1 MGGVKEALMPTE
13 LFERVPRAEEA
24 RYANILLGL
33 WLFLTAFAWRHAP
46 AAWANTWIVGL
57 LVVAVAIWGLTYPG
71 LWRVNALLGV
81 WLIVA
86 AGVFPHLLGA
96 SRANNIVVGFLI
108 TTVSGIAWATSGKE
122 QALPASTPK
131 P

>member
-1 MGGVKEALMPTE
+1 MPTE

>member
-1 MGGVKEALMPTE
+1 MPTE

-46 AAWANTWIVGL
+46 GAWANTWIVGL
-57 LVVAVAIWGLTYPG
+57 LVVAVAIWGLTYQG
-71 LWRVNALLGV
+71 LWRVNALLGL

-86 AGVFPHLLGA
+86 ALVFPHLLGA

>member
-1 MGGVKEALMPTE
+1 MPTE

-57 LVVAVAIWGLTYPG
+57 LVVAMAIWGLTYPG
-71 LWRVNALLGV
+71 LWRVNALLGL

>member
-1 MGGVKEALMPTE
+1 MPIE

-86 AGVFPHLLGA
+86 ALVFPHLLGA

>member
-1 MGGVKEALMPTE
+1 MPTE

-57 LVVAVAIWGLTYPG
+57 LVVAMAIWGLTYPG
-71 LWRVNALLGV
+71 LWRVNALLGL

-86 AGVFPHLLGA
+86 ALVFPHLLGA

>member
-1 MGGVKEALMPTE
+1 MPPQ

-24 RYANILLGL
+24 RYANMILGL

-57 LVVAVAIWGLTYPG
+57 LVVAVAIWGLTYPR
-71 LWRVNALLGV
+71 LWRLNALLGV

-86 AGVFPHLLGA
+86 AIAFPHILAA
-96 SRANNIVVGFLI
+96 SRWNNIVVGFLI
-108 TTVSGIAWATSGKE
+108 TVVSGIAWATGGEE
-122 QALPASTPK
+122 QQLPRSPG

>member
-1 MGGVKEALMPTE
+1 MPTE

-57 LVVAVAIWGLTYPG
+57 LVVAVAIWGLTYQG
-71 LWRVNALLGV
+71 LWRVNALLGL

-86 AGVFPHLLGA
+86 ALVFPHLLGA

>member
-1 MGGVKEALMPTE
+1 VKEALMPTE

-57 LVVAVAIWGLTYPG
+57 LVVAVAIWGLTYQG
-71 LWRVNALLGV
+71 LWRVNALLGL

-86 AGVFPHLLGA
+86 ALVFPHLLGA

>member
-1 MGGVKEALMPTE
+1 MPIE

-57 LVVAVAIWGLTYPG
+57 LVVAVAIWGLTYQG
-71 LWRVNALLGV
+71 LWRVNALLGL

-86 AGVFPHLLGA
+86 ALVFPHLLGA

>member
-1 MGGVKEALMPTE
+1 LATAE

-24 RYANILLGL
+24 RYANMILGV

-71 LWRVNALLGV
+71 LWRLNALLGL

-86 AGVFPHLLGA
+86 ALVFPHLLAA
-96 SRANNIVVGFLI
+96 SRWNNAVVGVLI
-108 TTVSGIAWATSGKE
+108 AVVSGIAWATGDKE
-122 QALPASTPK
+122 HLPAHRRS
-131 P
+131 

>member
-1 MGGVKEALMPTE
+1 MPTE

-71 LWRVNALLGV
+71 LWRVNALLGL

>member
-1 MGGVKEALMPTE
+1 MPTE

-71 LWRVNALLGV
+71 LWRVNALLGL

-86 AGVFPHLLGA
+86 ALVFPHLLGA

>member
-57 LVVAVAIWGLTYPG
+57 LVVAVAIWGLTYQG
-71 LWRVNALLGV
+71 LWRVNALLGL

-86 AGVFPHLLGA
+86 ALVFPHLLGA

>member
-1 MGGVKEALMPTE
+1 MPIE

-71 LWRVNALLGV
+71 LWRVNALLGL

-86 AGVFPHLLGA
+86 ALVFPHLLGA

>member
-1 MGGVKEALMPTE
+1 MPTE

-57 LVVAVAIWGLTYPG
+57 LVVAVAIWGLTYQG
-71 LWRVNALLGV
+71 LWRVNALLGL

>member
-1 MGGVKEALMPTE
+1 MPTE

-57 LVVAVAIWGLTYPG
+57 LVVAVAIWGLTYQG
-71 LWRVNALLGV
+71 LWRVNALLGL

-86 AGVFPHLLGA
+86 ALVFPHLLGA

-122 QALPASTPK
+122 QALPASIPK

>member
-1 MGGVKEALMPTE
+1 MPTE

-33 WLFLTAFAWRHAP
+33 WLFLTAFAWRHSP

-57 LVVAVAIWGLTYPG
+57 LVVAVAIWGLTYQG
-71 LWRVNALLGV
+71 LWRVNALLGL

-86 AGVFPHLLGA
+86 ALVFPHLLGA

>member
-1 MGGVKEALMPTE
+1 MPIE

-57 LVVAVAIWGLTYPG
+57 LVVAVAIWGLTYQG
-71 LWRVNALLGV
+71 LWRVNALLGL

-86 AGVFPHLLGA
+86 AGVFPHILGA

>member
-1 MGGVKEALMPTE
+1 MDRCEEAAMGTE

-24 RYANILLGL
+24 RYANIILGL

-57 LVVAVAIWGLTYPG
+57 LVVAVAIWGLTYRG
-71 LWRVNALLGV
+71 LWRVNALLGL

-86 AGVFPHLLGA
+86 AFVFPHLLTA
-96 SRANNIVVGFLI
+96 SRWNNAVVGFLVMI
-108 TTVSGIAWATSGKE
+108 VSLIAWATGD
-122 QALPASTPK
+122 QQRLPDTPK
-131 P
+131 A